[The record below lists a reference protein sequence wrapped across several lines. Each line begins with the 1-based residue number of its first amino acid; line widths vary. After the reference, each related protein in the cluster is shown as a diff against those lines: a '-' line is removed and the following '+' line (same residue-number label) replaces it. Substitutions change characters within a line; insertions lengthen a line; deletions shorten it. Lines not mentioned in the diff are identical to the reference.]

1 MKNIIIAFRSLF
13 KEGRHNIMKIVS
25 LGIGLAVGLIL
36 IAKVYFE
43 QSYDNFYPEAD
54 RVYRIY
60 EKYMI
65 DGDLEESLRI
75 PGGVAPLLKETTPE
89 VESVTRFTYL
99 REGAT
104 FTMSDNKHRLRGTF
118 ILADSCLFDV
128 LPRPMLQGNAKEVL
142 SQPMY
147 VLISDEIAERIGGD
161 VIGKRFEID
170 DAPGAALII
179 GGVFERLPENVSEKF
194 DIIASLSSISKFM
207 WDGSNGLYGNDRY
220 SAFLKV
226 HPGTTPAQLTAG
238 MEQMCQKFLP
248 LDEFKKAGVELS
260 FTFHEFLKIHSED
273 SNVKRM
279 SLMLMLI
286 AFALIFTAVM
296 NYILIVVSSLINR
309 TKEVAVHK
317 CYGASER
324 NIHSMIFAEALV
336 HTVLALGLVF
346 LLLLAGRG
354 VIEKLIG
361 TSLVALFF
369 SKGMIVLLA
378 ICIVVLLVTGLLP
391 GVLFSRIP
399 VAAVFRRF
407 SETRRLWKLALLFFQ
422 FVAACFLV
430 SLLFVV
436 GRQYNRMV
444 NDDTGYTYEKLAYVP
459 VSAMDTTT
467 RVRMVNELRTLKEV
481 KSVSSASQ
489 LAFYGCSGNNISFPG
504 DSRELFNVA
513 DLYDVGDGYLGL
525 MEIPIVEGAFFTE
538 GARSPEVMVS
548 RSFVEKM
555 KLFADWSDGAVG
567 KSISI
572 TAHDFDENGN
582 AITHTICGVFE
593 DYRQGTIS
601 SEDPRA
607 KVMFYNRYPSDV
619 LLIKYN
625 ELTAEAL
632 HKTQGLLERLAPDKE
647 VSVKVYRNE
656 MTNLYSDSQNF
667 RDSVLAGGGITL
679 LIVFIGLI
687 GYTTDEANRRRK
699 ELAIRKINGAT
710 WQNILTI
717 FLRDIIWIA
726 LPAALLGGGFA
737 YAVAQRWQEQFS
749 EKVPLSWYLF
759 AGGAMLVLAV
769 ILSVAGYNVHRIT
782 NDNPVD
788 SIKSE

>member
-1 MKNIIIAFRSLF
+1 
-13 KEGRHNIMKIVS
+13 MKIIS
-25 LGIGLAVGLIL
+25 LGIGLAVGLVL

-43 QSYDNFYPEAD
+43 QSYDSFYPEGE
-54 RVYRIY
+54 RIYRIY
-60 EKYMI
+60 EKYTI
-65 DGDLEESLRI
+65 EGELGEHWRI

-89 VESVTRFTYL
+89 VESATRFTYL
-99 REGAT
+99 REDAP

-142 SQPMY
+142 SRPMY
-147 VLISDEIAERIGGD
+147 VLVSDEIAERIGGD

-170 DAPGAALII
+170 DAPGATLII
-179 GGVFERLPENVSEKF
+179 GGVFERLPENVTEQY

-207 WDGSNGLYGNDRY
+207 WDGSNGLDGNDRY

-226 HPGTTPAQLTAG
+226 HPQTTPAQLTAG

-248 LDEFKKAGVELS
+248 LDEFKEAGVELS
-260 FTFHEFLKIHSED
+260 FTFHQFLSIHSEE

-279 SLMLMLI
+279 SLILIFI

-317 CYGASER
+317 CYGASEW
-324 NIHSMIFAEALV
+324 NIHSMVFAEALV
-336 HTVLALGLVF
+336 HTVLALGFVF
-346 LLLLAGRG
+346 LLLLAGQG
-354 VIEKLIG
+354 LIEKLIG
-361 TSLVALFF
+361 TSLIALFF

-378 ICIVVLLVTGLLP
+378 ICIVILLVTGLLP
-391 GVLFSRIP
+391 GVLFSQIP

-422 FVAACFLV
+422 FVAACFLI

-444 NDDTGYTYEKLAYVP
+444 NDDTGYAYEKLAYIP
-459 VSAMDTTT
+459 VSAMDTTM

-481 KSVSSASQ
+481 KLVSSASQ
-489 LAFYGCSGNNISFPG
+489 LAFHGCSGNNISFPG
-504 DSRELFNVA
+504 DSRELFNIA
-513 DLYDVGDGYLGL
+513 DLYDVGDGYLDL
-525 MEIPIVEGAFFTE
+525 MEIPIVEGTFFTE
-538 GARSPEVMVS
+538 GARSSEVMVS

-555 KLFADWSDGAVG
+555 KLLADWSDGAVG

-582 AITHTICGVFE
+582 KIAHTICGVFE
-593 DYRQGTIS
+593 DYRQGTIN
-601 SEDPRA
+601 SEDQRA
-607 KVMFYNRYPSDV
+607 KVMFYNRYPSSV
-619 LLIKYN
+619 LLVKYN
-625 ELTAEAL
+625 ELTADAL
-632 HKTQGLLERLAPDKE
+632 HNTKDLLERLAPDKE
-647 VSVKVYRNE
+647 VSIIAYQNE
-656 MTNLYSDSQNF
+656 MTRLYSDSRNF

-726 LPAALLGGGFA
+726 LPATLLGGGFA
-737 YAVAQRWQEQFS
+737 YIVAQRWQEQFT

-759 AGGAMLVLAV
+759 VGGAALV
-769 ILSVAGYNVHRIT
+769 ILVVLGVTSYNIYRIT
-782 NDNPVD
+782 TDNPVN
-788 SIKSE
+788 SLKSE